1 MLVLLTS
8 QLYCSKNMIKTG
20 QNSMFH
26 KNYYPNESLMLI
38 LSCFYAEEDD
48 QEVMYADVR
57 IRQQQEKQVKG
68 REEEV
73 EYGQV
78 KLSQWPYQTEP
89 TWWLYRKIVCVAKS
103 LKSGDLDGLCIYTD
117 CTTKCP
123 QREEVMLNP

>member
-26 KNYYPNESLMLI
+26 KNYYPNDSLMLI

-78 KLSQWPYQTEP
+78 KLSQ
-89 TWWLYRKIVCVAKS
+89 
-103 LKSGDLDGLCIYTD
+103 
-117 CTTKCP
+117 
-123 QREEVMLNP
+123 